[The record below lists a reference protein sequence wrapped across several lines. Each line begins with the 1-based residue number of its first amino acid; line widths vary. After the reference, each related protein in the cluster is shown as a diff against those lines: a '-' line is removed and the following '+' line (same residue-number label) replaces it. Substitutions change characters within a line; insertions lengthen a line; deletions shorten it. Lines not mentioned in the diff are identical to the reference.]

1 MMANV
6 AKSSKTAK
14 TDIVATKQKQSSSN
28 IRDVKK
34 DEALTAITSF
44 LQLPLIAQTYG
55 RMLSINDQA
64 ISLSRAYVEVCV
76 HFNSLFEQA
85 EQLESEIKQMKKDH
99 KFRIPSKDMPVQQ
112 LKYELGEL
120 SKATVSKMR
129 VVGRQAFLADAQYEK
144 LLPAARETL
153 YLTASSIDS
162 KDPLIAEEKFKKITN
177 SEDYRTEA
185 PRSVVK
191 SIINQVIGNS
201 KKQKNPRPTSDVSL
215 VRKITALA
223 SSEPGI
229 KITLPGDTKKRLS
242 GVADMMVADKK
253 FSFSSAQYSVW
264 TGVIA

>member
-120 SKATVSKMR
+120 SKATISKMR
-129 VVGRQAFLADAQYEK
+129 VVGRQAFLADAQY
-144 LLPAARETL
+144 
-153 YLTASSIDS
+153 
-162 KDPLIAEEKFKKITN
+162 
-177 SEDYRTEA
+177 
-185 PRSVVK
+185 
-191 SIINQVIGNS
+191 
-201 KKQKNPRPTSDVSL
+201 
-215 VRKITALA
+215 
-223 SSEPGI
+223 
-229 KITLPGDTKKRLS
+229 
-242 GVADMMVADKK
+242 
-253 FSFSSAQYSVW
+253 SVW

>member
-1 MMANV
+1 MSKV

-14 TDIVATKQKQSSSN
+14 TDIVATKQKRSSSN
-28 IRDVKK
+28 IKDVKK

-55 RMLSINDQA
+55 RMLSIHDQT
-64 ISLSRAYVEVCV
+64 ISLSRQYVQVCIDF
-76 HFNSLFEQA
+76 HDLYSEA
-85 EQLESEIKQMKKDH
+85 EKLEASIKRMMKDH
-99 KFRIPSKDMPVQQ
+99 KFRMKSSEMPVAK
-112 LKYELGEL
+112 LIYELGEI
-120 SKATVSKMR
+120 SKASISKMNTI
-129 VVGRQAFLADAQYEK
+129 GKQAFLANAQYEK

-153 YLTASSIDS
+153 YLTASSLDS
-162 KDPLIAEEKFKKITN
+162 SDPISAEESFKKIVGA
-177 SEDYRTEA
+177 EDYDA
-185 PRSVVK
+185 AASRSVVR
-191 SIINQVIGNS
+191 SIINQVIGRS

-215 VRKITALA
+215 VRRITALA

-229 KITLPGDTKKRLS
+229 KITLPGETKKRLT